1 MSVEVIVLVI
11 INKKTD
17 KDLVASNWK
26 NGD

>member
-17 KDLVASNWK
+17 KELVASNWK